1 MFFYPR
7 NKLGAI
13 FTIKNLKK
21 KFFNL
26 QNFKFNLKF

>member
-1 MFFYPR
+1 MFFYPC

-21 KFFNL
+21 KFLIYKILNL
-26 QNFKFNLKF
+26 I